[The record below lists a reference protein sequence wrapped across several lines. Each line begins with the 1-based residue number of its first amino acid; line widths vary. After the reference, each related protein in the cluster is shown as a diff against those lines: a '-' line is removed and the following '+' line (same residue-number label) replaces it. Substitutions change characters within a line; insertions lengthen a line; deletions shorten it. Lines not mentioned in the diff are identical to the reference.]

1 MVFRSARFRTALV
14 HTLLILGLSLILD
27 LGLILKVHA
36 STPGVIV
43 TLPNATDMD
52 RYCLKVLELAIAH
65 MDTPYKIQPD
75 AGGQR
80 TQSRYV
86 EDIISD
92 KIDLMW
98 TATDQGLENQMQPI
112 RIPLLKGLLGHR
124 IFLIH
129 KGDQAKFEQ
138 VKTFED
144 LKKIKLGQGT
154 MWADTKILEA
164 NHLNVVKA
172 NKYHSLLYM
181 VDGGRFDAF
190 PRGVQ
195 EPWSEVNSIPGLELG
210 VEKRIMLVYKMPF
223 YFFVSKNNTKL
234 ARDLELGLNRAIADG
249 SFDELFFKDPS
260 VRNAVE
266 QGDLKNRLVFHL
278 DNPSLPKETPV
289 DRRELWLDLSNLQ

>member
-1 MVFRSARFRTALV
+1 MGLQSVVGRV
-14 HTLLILGLSLILD
+14 LLILGVGLSLQS
-27 LGLILKVHA
+27 HA
-36 STPGVIV
+36 AIPGTIV

-52 RYCLKVLELAIAH
+52 RYCLKMLELAVAH

-86 EDIISD
+86 EDIISG

-98 TATDQGLENQMQPI
+98 TATDQELENQIQPI

-129 KGDQAKFEQ
+129 NGNQAKFDQ
-138 VKTFED
+138 VKTYED
-144 LKKIKLGQGT
+144 LKKLSLGQGT
-154 MWADTKILEA
+154 MWADTKIMEA

-181 VDGGRFDAF
+181 VDGDRFDAF

-195 EPWSEVNSIPGLELG
+195 EPWAEVNSIPGLQLA
-210 VEKRIMLVYKMPF
+210 VEKHIMLVYKMPF
-223 YFFVSKNNTKL
+223 YFFVSKTNAKL
-234 ARDLELGLNRAIADG
+234 AHDLEQGLNRAIADG
-249 SFDELFFKDPS
+249 SFDKLFFSDPS

-266 QGDLKNRLVFHL
+266 KADLKNRLVFYL
-278 DNPSLPKETPV
+278 DNPALPKETPV
-289 DRRELWLDLSNLQ
+289 DRRELWLDLSSLQ

>member
-1 MVFRSARFRTALV
+1 MHFRFARFHFAVV
-14 HTLLILGLSLILD
+14 HLGIALGLCLSFS
-27 LGLILKVHA
+27 A
-36 STPGVIV
+36 QAATPGVIV

-52 RYCLKVLELAIAH
+52 RYSLKMLELAVAH

-86 EDIISD
+86 EDIISG

-98 TATDQGLENQMQPI
+98 TATDQSLENQMQPI

-129 KGDQAKFEQ
+129 KGDQAKFDQ

-144 LKKIKLGQGT
+144 LKKISLGQGT

-164 NHLNVVKA
+164 NNLNVVKA

-195 EPWSEVNSIPGLELG
+195 EPWGEVNSIPGLQLA
-210 VEKRIMLVYKMPF
+210 VEKRLMLVYKMPF
-223 YFFVSKNNTKL
+223 YFFVSKTNTKL
-234 ARDLELGLNRAIADG
+234 ARDLEQGLNRAIADG
-249 SFDELFFKDPS
+249 SFDELFFNDPS

-278 DNPSLPKETPV
+278 DNPALPKETPV